1 VTAWLRTGRLLVKI
15 GWETGPAVFL
25 LYALVSASGFLTP
38 LVFAFGLRPLVDGAV
53 HRSTAP
59 VVAGA
64 VLTGLALA
72 LSVAAPA
79 VYRWATVR
87 MRERSVMVLQRRLL
101 TLSNEAPR
109 LEHFE
114 RPEFLDRLQV
124 LKQGTDDLTM
134 GLSLLVLG
142 PLIAV
147 DLVVTAVVLARVV
160 PVLAVLPFIAIPATV
175 LSRRAETLRR
185 AAELD
190 AAADRRTAQHLF
202 DLASTAQSG
211 REIRL
216 YGLRDELL
224 DRHLRASRAV
234 HRRMTAALVRGAA
247 VTSGSWL
254 IFAAAYLGA
263 IVLALR
269 AAAAGRATPGDVAL
283 TLALATAVVSVTGQL
298 SRLGGSALRVL
309 TVSGHYHWLEG
320 QAARRGP
327 DRRITP
333 PAKLG
338 DGIRL
343 DHVTFRYA
351 GDARPALSD
360 VSLWLPP
367 GTVVALVGEN
377 GAGKTTLVKLLCGM
391 YEPQEGQ
398 VLIDGVDLATLD
410 LDAYRRLLSAGF
422 QDFMR
427 FELVVRDAVG
437 IGDVGRVDP
446 DDVVVRSALTKA
458 NAGFAERLPQGLDT
472 QLGPAWTGGVD
483 LSGGEWQKLALA
495 RSMMR
500 PAPLLVV
507 LDEPTA
513 SLDPQTEHL
522 LFEQVAAGSRAGRA
536 DGRVTLLV
544 SHRFSTVR
552 MADLIVVLNDGG
564 VRECGTHHE
573 LMTRNGV
580 YAELFTLQAAGYR

>member
-1 VTAWLRTGRLLVKI
+1 
-15 GWETGPAVFL
+15 
-25 LYALVSASGFLTP
+25 
-38 LVFAFGLRPLVDGAV
+38 
-53 HRSTAP
+53 
-59 VVAGA
+59 
-64 VLTGLALA
+64 
-72 LSVAAPA
+72 
-79 VYRWATVR
+79 
-87 MRERSVMVLQRRLL
+87 
-101 TLSNEAPR
+101 
-109 LEHFE
+109 
-114 RPEFLDRLQV
+114 
-124 LKQGTDDLTM
+124 
-134 GLSLLVLG
+134 
-142 PLIAV
+142 
-147 DLVVTAVVLARVV
+147 
-160 PVLAVLPFIAIPATV
+160 
-175 LSRRAETLRR
+175 
-185 AAELD
+185 
-190 AAADRRTAQHLF
+190 
-202 DLASTAQSG
+202 
-211 REIRL
+211 
-216 YGLRDELL
+216 
-224 DRHLRASRAV
+224 
-234 HRRMTAALVRGAA
+234 
-247 VTSGSWL
+247 
-254 IFAAAYLGA
+254 
-263 IVLALR
+263 
-269 AAAAGRATPGDVAL
+269 
-283 TLALATAVVSVTGQL
+283 VTGQL